1 MTSPPVCSLSRLLCS
16 AQRTK
21 TLEHSSTCFLKP
33 FDLDYMSGL
42 FFWGCPPAKSSAK
55 KVSKRRGSFSCLC
68 AFRTSPRPSHRLHH
82 QNPTAERTMSFP
94 PFLKPTSH
102 EKPSSVFQ
110 TSCSPTSACARC
122 TSTHRCHVF
131 LIPSTPSIPR
141 PLFQKCN
148 LNRHMSSHPSPP

>member
-1 MTSPPVCSLSRLLCS
+1 MFRSSNARMTSPPVCSLPRLLCS

-102 EKPSSVFQ
+102 EKAIVRFPDVLLSHFRLRSLYINPPMPRFSYPIHSLHPPSAF
-110 TSCSPTSACARC
+110 P
-122 TSTHRCHVF
+122 
-131 LIPSTPSIPR
+131 
-141 PLFQKCN
+141 K
-148 LNRHMSSHPSPP
+148 M